1 MNFNSERRIFA
12 MKSMLRY
19 AGIAVFLSVAGLLL
33 QYKVFT
39 QQSTALEG
47 RSNSEEGKKS
57 PSLLQSM
64 IEQARKEERAEI
76 ILPSVNETLTGVS
89 SMEEVIREYSL
100 LRVKVSDIETVYSET
115 DADIRTWYKLE
126 VAETLCRQNKIDDQ
140 PLPENVPVRFLPLL
154 PSESLLV
161 VLGGRVT
168 INGIRVILIR
178 VLNEFQFELRRNK
191 EYLIAAYLDFGGKL
205 IRPVAAIDGVF
216 DISDS
221 TLIPLAP
228 KDRELVREMEQIYGN
243 GLSRLRSGIRLQ
255 SNRGGAFNPALPTT
269 HSRHSDFQ
277 AQPVRQDSLST
288 CSPDRW

>member
-1 MNFNSERRIFA
+1 VSDGRATMNFNSERRIFA

-19 AGIAVFLSVAGLLL
+19 AGIAAFLSVAGLLL

-126 VAETLCRQNKIDDQ
+126 VGDAVSAK
-140 PLPENVPVRFLPLL
+140 
-154 PSESLLV
+154 
-161 VLGGRVT
+161 
-168 INGIRVILIR
+168 
-178 VLNEFQFELRRNK
+178 
-191 EYLIAAYLDFGGKL
+191 
-205 IRPVAAIDGVF
+205 
-216 DISDS
+216 
-221 TLIPLAP
+221 
-228 KDRELVREMEQIYGN
+228 
-243 GLSRLRSGIRLQ
+243 
-255 SNRGGAFNPALPTT
+255 
-269 HSRHSDFQ
+269 
-277 AQPVRQDSLST
+277 
-288 CSPDRW
+288 